1 MAEINFVPVCSN
13 CKKIITTTIDYT
25 IDDEN
30 EYTTKNNYLI
40 KQYQIKPYRCPYCGE
55 HFEIITMP
63 TKLPFEYSYHNIMTA
78 NGIHCKINGE
88 NMVNKTEL
96 TSGQIYDVLISII
109 GNVEPVADAS
119 IDTERLKNL
128 KKLESVADYIN
139 EKILKIS
146 KEYYSPYSS
155 VKTIA
160 EEAYNWVNFWNKEF
174 SSMMIKTDGNKK
186 TAANELQKFI

>member
-1 MAEINFVPVCSN
+1 MHRRYNV
-13 CKKIITTTIDYT
+13 IIYND
-25 IDDEN
+25 
-30 EYTTKNNYLI
+30 
-40 KQYQIKPYRCPYCGE
+40 R
-55 HFEIITMP
+55 
-63 TKLPFEYSYHNIMTA
+63 NIFTR
-78 NGIHCKINGE
+78 CKIDGE

-96 TSGQIYDVLISII
+96 TSRQIYDVLISII
-109 GNVEPVADAS
+109 GNIEPVADAS

-146 KEYYSPYSS
+146 KEYYSPYGS

-160 EEAYNWVNFWNKEF
+160 EEAYNWVNFWSKEF
-174 SSMMIKTDGNKK
+174 SCMMIKTDEDKK